1 MDFAS
6 AVASTLITNPTAA
19 PMAEITR
26 ALNELVDRPACIG
39 GPSFETFPLTLG
51 TSLRDPRPRTDEQAK
66 FDALAEVGL
75 LSKAGEHSYEL
86 TDAGSA
92 VHTDEG
98 QFCFA
103 QGFEIGQITSTE
115 PIPAGRLAPGV
126 EGGWIVSFTI
136 VPTNLEEW
144 IFESAIAEA
153 APTFGAIEQHRNP
166 ISKTVPVAMRDG
178 QIQLETFAF
187 SFRPGVSW

>member
-1 MDFAS
+1 
-6 AVASTLITNPTAA
+6 
-19 PMAEITR
+19 MAEITR

-115 PIPAGRLAPGV
+115 PIPAGRQTP
-126 EGGWIVSFTI
+126 
-136 VPTNLEEW
+136 EW
-144 IFESAIAEA
+144 IAKPAGCTRATSPSTSRHRSTSAGDAPAWVARCTNTRWWPASESRSPA
-153 APTFGAIEQHRNP
+153 
-166 ISKTVPVAMRDG
+166 
-178 QIQLETFAF
+178 
-187 SFRPGVSW
+187 